1 MALRDTIEVVPDD
14 MPYSQEITLDS
25 GVYFFTFQYNKID
38 QQFTIDIADLE
49 GNDIKTGI
57 VVMAGQP
64 LWTVNKP
71 GLPAETIIPM
81 DESGNE
87 TEVTFGNFGDTMNL
101 AIDGSEGDLSDT

>member
-1 MALRDTIEVVPDD
+1 MALHDTIEVYPDL
-14 MPYSQEITLDS
+14 MPYTQQIDLDS
-25 GVYFFTFQYNKID
+25 GSYLFSFQYNEVD

-49 GNDIKTGI
+49 GNTIKAGI

-64 LWTVNKP
+64 LWTVNLV

-87 TEVTFGNFGDTMNL
+87 IEVTFGNFGDTMQL
-101 AIDGSEGDLSDT
+101 VIDGSEGDSDGS

>member
-1 MALRDTIEVVPDD
+1 
-14 MPYSQEITLDS
+14 MPYTQQIDLDS
-25 GVYFFTFQYNKID
+25 GSYLFSFQYNEVD

-49 GNDIKTGI
+49 GNAIKAGI

-64 LWTVNKP
+64 LWTANIE

-87 TEVTFGNFGDTMNL
+87 VEVTFGNFGDTMQL
-101 AIDGSEGDLSDT
+101 VIDGSEGDSDGS